1 MERRLK
7 LLEKL
12 QPTKLNKLTVKQGGV
27 DVKLNLKKDLADP
40 NVSIDDKVLDM
51 LEKYVTQPKGQTSK
65 QEEEPTKQ
73 TSSSID
79 KDKEVVEPLSTTTTT
94 TTTKEAE
101 TTDETTTTQ
110 VNNPSATKRVRFDAV
125 KSQVLSEKEKQT
137 KEIKQC
143 SPVKK
148 TSSIVETRNDNVMII
163 IN

>member
-65 QEEEPTKQ
+65 QEEEQTKQ

-94 TTTKEAE
+94 KEAE

-110 VNNPSATKRVRFDAV
+110 VNNPSPTKRVRFDAV
-125 KSQVLSEKEKQT
+125 KSQALSEKEKQT

-148 TSSIVETRNDNVMII
+148 TSSIIETRNYNVMII

>member
-79 KDKEVVEPLSTTTTT
+79 KDKEVVEPMSTTTTM
-94 TTTKEAE
+94 TTKEAE

-110 VNNPSATKRVRFDAV
+110 VNNPSPTKRVRFDAV
-125 KSQVLSEKEKQT
+125 KSQALSEKEKQT

-148 TSSIVETRNDNVMII
+148 TSSIIETRNDNVMII

>member
-40 NVSIDDKVLDM
+40 NVPIDDKVLEM

-65 QEEEPTKQ
+65 QEEEQTKQ

-94 TTTKEAE
+94 TTKEVE

-110 VNNPSATKRVRFDAV
+110 VNNPSPTKRVRFDAV
-125 KSQVLSEKEKQT
+125 KSQVSSEKEKQT
-137 KEIKQC
+137 KGIKQC

-148 TSSIVETRNDNVMII
+148 TSSIVETRTDNVMIN

>member
-40 NVSIDDKVLDM
+40 NVSIDDKVLEM

-79 KDKEVVEPLSTTTTT
+79 KDKEVVEPLSTTTA
-94 TTTKEAE
+94 KEAE
-101 TTDETTTTQ
+101 TTDETTTAQ
-110 VNNPSATKRVRFDAV
+110 VNNPSPTKRVRFDAV

-148 TSSIVETRNDNVMII
+148 TSSILVETRNDNVR
-163 IN
+163 INE